1 MPVGEG
7 QPKIIAA
14 FEVVEVGNV
23 LPVVE
28 VANHKQPTGVAEH
41 AVQLGVNLQ
50 GLAKIVL
57 LSASERAYAGQA

>member
-7 QPKIIAA
+7 QPEVIAA
-14 FEVVEVGNV
+14 FEVVEVGDV

-41 AVQLGVNLQ
+41 AVQLRVNLQ
-50 GLAKIVL
+50 GLAEIVL
-57 LSASERAYAGQA
+57 LSTCERVYAGQA